1 MFRLSQK
8 ADYGL
13 ILLSSIARIHPR
25 GEAKAMS
32 GLHPGGVNQAGYVSI
47 SSIASKHKISTKF
60 LSQIAQKLKR
70 AGILESKEGISGGYS
85 LAKSAG
91 EIKLLDVL
99 KILEGE
105 PLGGKCFEEGHWCTC
120 GAGDMWKQMKKQMEA
135 TLGQKT
141 VADLVVAKGV
151 DDE

>member
-13 ILLSSIARIHPR
+13 ILLSSIARTHPR
-25 GEAKAMS
+25 GEVKVKS
-32 GLHPGGVNQAGYVSI
+32 RLHPGGVNLGGYVSI
-47 SSIASKHKISTKF
+47 SSIAQKHKISPKF
-60 LSQIAQKLKR
+60 LSQIAQDLKK
-70 AGILESKEGISGGYS
+70 AGVLSSKEGISGGYQ

-105 PLGGKCFEEGHWCTC
+105 LLEGKCFEEGHQCTC
-120 GAGDMWKQMKKQMEA
+120 GAGDMWQEMKNQMEA
-135 TLGQKT
+135 TMGTKT
-141 VADLVVAKGV
+141 VADLVAR
-151 DDE
+151 